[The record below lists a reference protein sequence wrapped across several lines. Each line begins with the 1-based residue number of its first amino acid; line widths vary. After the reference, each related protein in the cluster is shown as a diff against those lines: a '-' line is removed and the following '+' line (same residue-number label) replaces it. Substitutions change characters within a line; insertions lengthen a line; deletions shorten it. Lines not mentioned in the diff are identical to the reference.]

1 MYESEFIKLSASSL
15 SNQGGVESH
24 VLLGLPLLMEVPGV
38 AWMAITDADLRDY
51 AAMYLTNPSGGWTSH
66 KFESP
71 PRASPGRS
79 GNRGGGHA
87 SSPVGMASAAGGQR
101 ARATD

>member
-51 AAMYLTNPSGGWTSH
+51 AAMYLTNPSGGWLSH
-66 KFESP
+66 KFESRLAP
-71 PRASPGRS
+71 HLDDPDTAV
-79 GNRGGGHA
+79 
-87 SSPVGMASAAGGQR
+87 VGTLPHQSAWRVLMVGQR
-101 ARATD
+101 ARATG